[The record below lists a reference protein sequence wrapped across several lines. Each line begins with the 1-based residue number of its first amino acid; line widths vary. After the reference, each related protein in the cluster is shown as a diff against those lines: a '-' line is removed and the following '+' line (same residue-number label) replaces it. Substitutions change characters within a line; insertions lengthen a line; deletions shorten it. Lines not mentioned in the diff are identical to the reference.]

1 MLIHNEKFTE
11 YSLVSVRGMD
21 REELMSALSSMSEE
35 DKLNILSYLESKGAW
50 TTELG
55 NEQTEEVE
63 EYHLDVRYNVDTNE
77 LIDVK
82 VRMEQSIDTNLFVMG
97 QAEQFINQLE
107 AEKTIFTAD
116 ERNLIVNYAYK
127 LDDMD
132 KTRELAEKLAFM
144 EENSPNN
151 VALTII
157 DARQS

>member
-1 MLIHNEKFTE
+1 MQELQLNREMEQEQSKESILLIHNEKFTE

-107 AEKTIFTAD
+107 AEKTI
-116 ERNLIVNYAYK
+116 L
-127 LDDMD
+127 LPM
-132 KTRELAEKLAFM
+132 
-144 EENSPNN
+144 N
-151 VALTII
+151 VTL
-157 DARQS
+157 S

>member
-1 MLIHNEKFTE
+1 M
-11 YSLVSVRGMD
+11 
-21 REELMSALSSMSEE
+21 
-35 DKLNILSYLESKGAW
+35 ESKGAW

-144 EENSPNN
+144 EKTMIQEKQIQEILTELSKIENTSSDKKIAKILNHISKELSCL
-151 VALTII
+151 V
-157 DARQS
+157 

>member
-1 MLIHNEKFTE
+1 MEQEQSKESILLIHNEKFTE

-82 VRMEQSIDTNLFVMG
+82 RLKRMWHRF
-97 QAEQFINQLE
+97 
-107 AEKTIFTAD
+107 
-116 ERNLIVNYAYK
+116 
-127 LDDMD
+127 
-132 KTRELAEKLAFM
+132 
-144 EENSPNN
+144 
-151 VALTII
+151 
-157 DARQS
+157 